1 MSSDID
7 VSALRAAAEQEITD
21 GLAACQ
27 VAVAREGEVVYF
39 ESFGTADDETRFG
52 VASATKP
59 IVASATWHLIGEGLL
74 DLDRRVVDYV
84 PEFGTHG
91 KDVVTVEQV
100 YLMTCGFPTAPME
113 ATEGADPAR
122 RRARFAEW
130 ELEYEPGTQYVYHGG
145 SAHWVLAELIQRL
158 GGMDFRDYVEERVTR
173 PLGLPRLLGIPREE
187 QTNIAQFSLPSQ
199 PETRPGFDRAAMIEA
214 GVPGGGGVMTAATLA
229 RFYQGVLH
237 NPNGLWKPDVL
248 ADATTNIR
256 CTLPDPLMG
265 LPANRTI
272 GVVIGNGFGTTWGK
286 SPTAYGWPG
295 AGGQVGFAEPATGI
309 SFSFLQSGDPDQMN
323 VFVRAIKLSELA
335 LELGR

>member
-1 MSSDID
+1 MSNDID
-7 VSALRAAAEQEITD
+7 VSALRAAAAREIAD

-27 VAVAREGEVVYF
+27 VAVGRDGEVVYF
-39 ESFGTADDETRFG
+39 ESFGSADDETRFG

-74 DLDRRVVDYV
+74 DIDRRVAEYV
-84 PEFGTHG
+84 PEFGTRG

-122 RRARFAEW
+122 RVARFADW
-130 ELEYEPGTQYVYHGG
+130 ELEYAPGTQYVYHGG

-158 GGMDFRDYVEERVTR
+158 GGMDFRDYVEARVTR
-173 PLGLPRLLGIPREE
+173 PLGLPRLLGIPRAE

-199 PETRPGFDRAAMIEA
+199 PETRPGYDRAAMIEA
-214 GVPGGGGVMTAATLA
+214 GIPGGGGVMTAATLA

-248 ADATTNIR
+248 ADATSNIR
-256 CTLPDPLMG
+256 CTLPDPMMG

-295 AGGQVGFAEPATGI
+295 AGGQVGFAEPATGV
-309 SFSFLQSGDPDQMN
+309 SFSFLQSGDVDPIN
-323 VFVRAIKLSELA
+323 VFVRAIRMSELA
-335 LELGR
+335 LELGG

>member
-1 MSSDID
+1 MSGEID
-7 VSALRAAAEQEITD
+7 VTALRAAAEAEIAN

-27 VAVAREGEVVYF
+27 FAVARAGDVLWF
-39 ESFGTADDETRFG
+39 ESFGTADDNTRFG

-59 IVASATWHLIGEGLL
+59 IVASATWHLIGDGLL
-74 DLDRRVVDYV
+74 DVDRPVVEYV

-91 KDVVTVEQV
+91 KDAVTVEQV
-100 YLMTCGFPTAPME
+100 YVMTCGFPTAPME
-113 ATEGADPAR
+113 ATEGADRAR
-122 RRARFAEW
+122 RLARFAEW
-130 ELEYEPGTQYVYHGG
+130 ELEYEPGTKYVYHGG
-145 SAHWVLAELIQRL
+145 SAHWVLAELIERL
-158 GGMDFRDYVEERVTR
+158 GETDFRDYIEQRVTG
-173 PLGLPRLLGIPREE
+173 PLGLPRVLGIPRDQ
-187 QTNIAQFSLPSQ
+187 QTNIAQSSLPTG
-199 PETRPGFDRAAMIEA
+199 PGTRPGVDRAAMIEA

-248 ADATTNIR
+248 ADATSNIR

-265 LPANRTI
+265 LPANRTL
-272 GVVIGNGFGTTWGK
+272 GVVVGNGFGATWGK

-309 SFSFLQSGDPDQMN
+309 SFSFLQSGDPDQQN
-323 VFVRAIKLSELA
+323 VFVRAIKMSELA

>member
-1 MSSDID
+1 MSSEID
-7 VSALRAAAEQEITD
+7 VSSLRAAAEEEIAG

-27 VAVAREGEVVYF
+27 FAVARDRDVVAF
-39 ESFGTADDETRFG
+39 ESFGAASPETRFG

-59 IVASATWHLIGEGLL
+59 IVASATWHLIGDGLL
-74 DLDRRVVDYV
+74 DVDRRVVEYV
-84 PEFGTHG
+84 PEFGTRG

-100 YLMTCGFPTAPME
+100 FVMTCGFPTAPME
-113 ATEGADPAR
+113 ATEGADQAR
-122 RRARFAEW
+122 RLDRFATW
-130 ELEYEPGTQYVYHGG
+130 ELEYEPGTKYVYHGA
-145 SAHWVLAELIQRL
+145 SAHWVLAELVQRL
-158 GGMDFRDYVEERVTR
+158 AHMDFRDYIEQRVTS
-173 PLGLPRLLGIPREE
+173 PLGLPRLLGIPRAQ

-237 NPNGLWKPDVL
+237 NPDGLWKPDVL
-248 ADATTNIR
+248 ADATSNIR

-265 LPANRTI
+265 LPANRTL
-272 GVVIGNGFGTTWGK
+272 GVVVGNGFGATWGK

-295 AGGQVGFAEPATGI
+295 AGGQVGFVEPATGV
-309 SFSFLQSGDPDQMN
+309 SFSFLQSGDSDQQN
-323 VFVRAIKLSELA
+323 VFVRAIKMSELA

>member
-1 MSSDID
+1 MSSEID
-7 VSALRAAAEQEITD
+7 VLALRAAAEEEIAN

-27 VAVAREGEVVYF
+27 FAVARDGDVVAF

-74 DLDRRVVDYV
+74 DVDHRVVEYV
-84 PEFGTHG
+84 PEFATFG

-100 YLMTCGFPTAPME
+100 YVMTCGFPTAPME
-113 ATEGADPAR
+113 STEGADHAR
-122 RRARFAEW
+122 RLARFAEW
-130 ELEYEPGTQYVYHGG
+130 ELEYEPGTKYVYHGA

-158 GGMDFRDYVEERVTR
+158 GDMDFRDYIEQRVTT
-173 PLGLPRLLGIPREE
+173 PLGLPRLLGIPRDQ

-199 PETRPGFDRAAMIEA
+199 PETRPDFDRAAMIEA
-214 GVPGGGGVMTAATLA
+214 GVPGGGAVMTAATLA

-248 ADATTNIR
+248 ADATGNIR

-265 LPANRTI
+265 LPANRTL
-272 GVVIGNGFGTTWGK
+272 GVVVGNGFGATWGK

-295 AGGQVGFAEPATGI
+295 AGGQVGFVEPATGI
-309 SFSFLQSGDPDQMN
+309 SFSFLQSGDTDQQN
-323 VFVRAIKLSELA
+323 VFVRAIAMSELA